1 MRLAADCNYTK
12 TCFPVAVIYFV
23 DIGINPEG
31 GFQTISG
38 FKDVHQRLKVGR
50 I

>member
-31 GFQTISG
+31 GGG
-38 FKDVHQRLKVGR
+38 FRQFLDTRMCIRDSK
-50 I
+50 